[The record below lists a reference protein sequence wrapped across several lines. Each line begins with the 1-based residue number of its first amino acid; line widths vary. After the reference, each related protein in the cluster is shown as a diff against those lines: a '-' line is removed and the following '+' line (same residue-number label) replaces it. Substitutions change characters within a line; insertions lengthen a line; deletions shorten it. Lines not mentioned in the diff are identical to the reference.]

1 MAVKKGMVNSI
12 NQIRELSSNEYQ
24 RTVPEITEDSGIETI
39 SAPLL
44 QYPNLMNEFINVLVN
59 KIAYTK
65 LETKIFNN
73 PLQFLEGDNLPLG
86 AIGEEIYINP
96 ADARDYDINDF
107 SGLLE
112 KYEADVKV
120 QYNTLNFD
128 KQYPVTII
136 RQNLKKA
143 FMSWGT
149 LESFIGDITTSLYNG
164 AYIDMYNVTKGL
176 VANAYRSN
184 AVQIEKITAPTTKEL
199 AEDFLVRT
207 RQLYLDFQTPLTDYN
222 AWKKVGGYGR
232 EIISWTNPDN
242 IVVLLRN
249 DISAYISV
257 KALASAFNIDEAK
270 LMGRVIPVNN
280 FNIYNNKKQMIF
292 DGSNILGMVADK
304 DWFRIKPQDM
314 YMEDFRN
321 ANNRSI
327 QYYLNVIKM
336 YAYSYFAN
344 AVVFATELP
353 TGIAVQDITLDVT
366 SVSRGNNTL
375 DLHVNPANTTE
386 GVTVTVDSGNQAQ
399 VQASILNNRTLNLTV
414 GESATSPITLT
425 FKAGTFSKEI
435 TLAISE

>member
-1 MAVKKGMVNSI
+1 MAKQGLVNSI
-12 NQIRELSSNEYQ
+12 NQIRTLSSNEYQ
-24 RTVPEITEDSGIETI
+24 RTVPEITTESGIETI

-65 LETKIFNN
+65 LEAKIYNN

-86 AIGEEIYINP
+86 TIGEEIYVNP
-96 ADARDYDINDF
+96 ADGRDYNIDDF
-107 SGLLE
+107 AGLLK

-120 QYNTLNFD
+120 QYNTLNWD

-143 FMSWGT
+143 FMSWST

-164 AYIDMYNVTKGL
+164 AYIDMYNLTKGL

-184 AVQIEKITAPTTKEL
+184 AVQIEKITAPTTKDL
-199 AEDFLVRT
+199 AEDFLVRC

-222 AWKKVGGYGR
+222 AWGKVGGYGR
-232 EIISWTNPDN
+232 EIISWSNPEN
-242 IVVLLRN
+242 IVVLIRN
-249 DISAYISV
+249 DISAYVSV
-257 KALASAFNIDEAK
+257 KALAAAFNIDEAK

-280 FNIYNNKKQMIF
+280 FNIYNSKKQVIF
-292 DGSNILGMVADK
+292 DGKNILGMIADK

-321 ANNRSI
+321 PNNRSI

-353 TGIAVQDITLDVT
+353 TGIAVQDITLDKQTVVKGDNT
-366 SVSRGNNTL
+366 IGMTINPNNTT
-375 DLHVNPANTTE
+375 DK
-386 GVTVTVDSGNQAQ
+386 VTVTVDSTNSSHVTAT
-399 VQASILNNRTLNLTV
+399 IKDNHTLSVNV
-414 GESATSPITLT
+414 GESASSPITLT
-425 FKAGTFSKEI
+425 FKAGTFTKEI
-435 TLAISE
+435 ELTISE